1 MAVIIA
7 QHHFSITKFCGNR
20 IRQGFTGE
28 VAHHQQFVFV
38 IPADVGE
45 HLFVVRVQQ
54 RKVTMAND
62 RCGFAQVNEPPII
75 MEHGIRVRQRL
86 LCIDCVIIG
95 VQR

>member
-7 QHHFSITKFCGNR
+7 QHHFSLPKFCGNR

-54 RKVTMAND
+54 RKVTMANGD
-62 RCGFAQVNEPPII
+62 LMITRAEEYFDIPIRKKS
-75 MEHGIRVRQRL
+75 GAK
-86 LCIDCVIIG
+86 
-95 VQR
+95 